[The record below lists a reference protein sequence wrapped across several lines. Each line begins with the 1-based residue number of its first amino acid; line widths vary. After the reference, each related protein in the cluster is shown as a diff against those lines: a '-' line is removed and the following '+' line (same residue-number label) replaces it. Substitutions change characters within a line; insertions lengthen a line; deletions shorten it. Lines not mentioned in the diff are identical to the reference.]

1 MKPGRSLFAAA
12 LVWFLL
18 GTAAFFSEQLS
29 LVWFLAGLF
38 LFPFVVMDALILGLL
53 TDRLVCERDAPL
65 SLAQGEA
72 ARITLT
78 IRRGKRPLV
87 PSALLCDLHPPSMD
101 SAVSASTAKTEKA
114 SVQGGPVIFPVKL
127 DLGPLARFRPKG
139 KGGEKAGKVVF
150 TYTVIPRERGR
161 WLFPGIE
168 LLLDSPLRFWRLKV
182 FHACESRGRTYPDFR
197 KIAEGG
203 ALSGLMSG
211 KGQRD
216 IRRRGQGLEFMSL
229 RDYQEGD
236 PIKSIDWRAT
246 GRRRKYIVREYQ
258 EEQDQQVLFVLDSG
272 YRLPGREFDSALN
285 GMLLLS
291 YAALKHGDA
300 VAAQTFGASERWFPP
315 RKGMSTLT
323 SLMNGLFDLECGP
336 VPSSPFSALEKALAR
351 LHRRTFIIL
360 VSNFREEDG
369 ESLSWILP
377 RIRLR
382 HLLLLVSFREAGVRT
397 SLPPPGASSRYSSGE
412 ILETAAAF
420 SYLSARN
427 RLYRS
432 WEHMGLLTLET
443 TPEEISPALI
453 NRYLG
458 VKRSGKL

>member
-1 MKPGRSLFAAA
+1 MKPGRSLFAAVF
-12 LVWFLL
+12 LWFLL

-29 LVWFLAGLF
+29 LLWFLAGLF
-38 LFPFVVMDALILGLL
+38 LFPFIVVDALILGLL
-53 TDRLVCERDAPL
+53 TDRLACERDVPL
-65 SLAQGEA
+65 SLALGEA
-72 ARITLT
+72 ARVTLT
-78 IRRGKRPLV
+78 IKRGKRPFV

-101 SAVSASTAKTEKA
+101 SAGSDWTSAQMGS
-114 SVQGGPVIFPVKL
+114 VIFPVKL
-127 DLGPLARFRPKG
+127 DLGPLARLRPEG
-139 KGGEKAGKVVF
+139 KGGGTAGKVVF
-150 TYTVIPRERGR
+150 AYTVIPRERGR
-161 WLFPGIE
+161 WLFPGLE
-168 LLLDSPLRFWRLKV
+168 LLLNSPLRFWRLKV

-236 PIKSIDWRAT
+236 PVKSIDWRAT
-246 GRRRKYIVREYQ
+246 GRRRKFIVREYQ

-291 YAALKHGDA
+291 YAALKHGDS
-300 VAAQTFGASERWFPP
+300 VAALTFGASERWFPP

-323 SLMNGLFDLECGP
+323 ALMNGLFDIECGP
-336 VPSSPFSALEKALAR
+336 EPSSPFSALEKALAR

-382 HLLLLVSFREAGVRT
+382 HLLLLVSFREAGVRA
-397 SLPPPGASSRYSSGE
+397 SLRPPGNSSGYSPAE

-420 SYLSARN
+420 SYLSARR

-432 WEHMGLLTLET
+432 WERMGLLTLET
-443 TPEEISPALI
+443 TPEEISSALV

-458 VKRSGKL
+458 VKRSGRL